1 MMKAICVYCGSNA
14 GERPDYVDG
23 ARALGRAIAGRGA
36 TLVYGGA
43 RVGLM
48 GAVAE
53 AALAAGGRVVGIIPE
68 ALVAKEIAHPA
79 LSELHVVAS
88 MHARKTMMAD
98 LSDGFVALPGGVGTL
113 EEIFEMW
120 TWAQLGHH
128 VKPCALLDV
137 AGYWRKLVA
146 FLDHQVEEGFV
157 RPAHREML
165 AVDHDPERL
174 LARMDRYEAP
184 VVQKWIAAGE
194 R

>member
-1 MMKAICVYCGSNA
+1 MKAVCVYCGSSP

-48 GAVAE
+48 GAVAD

-68 ALVAKEIAHPA
+68 ALVAKEIAHPG
-79 LSELHVVAS
+79 LTELHVVAS

-174 LARMDRYEAP
+174 LARMERYEAP
-184 VVQKWIAAGE
+184 VVPKWIAAGE